1 MHLASSL
8 SGRGCAHRAIPIL
21 AEMGIKAIS
30 IGQNSGSPIPQTN
43 NQSRGCFVW
52 RDEASGTELF
62 YLDVDGYGWCN
73 PQMILLGC
81 ILPRAPAMIVRTGAG
96 GHGCERDRNGQPL
109 GMEHG
114 LVLNFNGDN
123 EGPSTAKQYS
133 DTWRDIQITYPNAVV
148 VASTFDNFTKHLD
161 GVKHKLPVVT
171 GEVGDTWCVNERC
184 KSLAACVELK
194 AALVSA
200 QGLRC
205 AL

>member
-1 MHLASSL
+1 
-8 SGRGCAHRAIPIL
+8 
-21 AEMGIKAIS
+21 
-30 IGQNSGSPIPQTN
+30 
-43 NQSRGCFVW
+43 
-52 RDEASGTELF
+52 
-62 YLDVDGYGWCN
+62 
-73 PQMILLGC
+73 
-81 ILPRAPAMIVRTGAG
+81 MIVRTGAG